1 MCFKAENVFL
11 QLFKKKTVI
20 KKKHCQNFNLKP
32 YFLNI
37 YASTHN
43 ILLSENLAVGELFIG
58 KPPVDER
65 HSNNDFFSP
74 NRTLSARRLIVERK
88 MTPILSKSL
97 ESESAACVPP
107 QSWPA
112 VAQSYLAPPQTA
124 SDAFL
129 CGLQKRRES
138 LKLHPRLAAGIS
150 RSGAKMGCGKRR
162 LTKCVNSILTCL
174 RLNFNLFEGGGG
186 VEGRLEMGGGRGNE
200 KAQHCNKSPLSLTP
214 QDSAVPGIQGSTG
227 NSVYISQGM
236 KTLFTLEL
244 RQLRCNHQFQ
254 AAQTKGLTFTM
265 ASQHTDPQWKS

>member
-1 MCFKAENVFL
+1 M
-11 QLFKKKTVI
+11 
-20 KKKHCQNFNLKP
+20 
-32 YFLNI
+32 
-37 YASTHN
+37 
-43 ILLSENLAVGELFIG
+43 GELFIG

-65 HSNNDFFSP
+65 RSNNDFFSP

-97 ESESAACVPP
+97 ESESASCVPP

-200 KAQHCNKSPLSLTP
+200 KA
-214 QDSAVPGIQGSTG
+214 
-227 NSVYISQGM
+227 
-236 KTLFTLEL
+236 
-244 RQLRCNHQFQ
+244 
-254 AAQTKGLTFTM
+254 
-265 ASQHTDPQWKS
+265 